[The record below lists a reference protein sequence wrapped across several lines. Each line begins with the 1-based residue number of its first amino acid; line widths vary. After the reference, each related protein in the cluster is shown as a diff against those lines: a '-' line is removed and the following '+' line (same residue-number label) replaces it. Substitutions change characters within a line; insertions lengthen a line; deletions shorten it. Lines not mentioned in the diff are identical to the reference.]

1 MLAPDLPSFQGS
13 KGIAACLLFSPPR
26 TNRIL
31 PLRRCV
37 GTRLQYWDFSGE
49 HFNERALA
57 VLKIF
62 KVTRER
68 QCPMS
73 NITQSLET
81 ERHQFLYVGMDIH
94 KDTHTAVATN
104 CFGQNLLEL
113 KIANSPKDFEHLV
126 ATVERVSKDTKL
138 RPVFGLEDSYGY
150 GSRLA
155 RFLFQTRVR
164 IKMVPPVLV
173 DTFRK
178 HETHPEKNDSLDALG
193 VAKVLIQRIDSLP
206 DYSISKENDLSKEI
220 KELALDREFLVKEQT
235 RIKNQ
240 PHRLLHAAY
249 NSEYREKFKDP
260 FSVKALR
267 YWKTHPLSRANTREI
282 SSVLKN
288 QIKRKVRRLQDIREE
303 VKEIE
308 QELASFTKQ
317 TGQKLQTLNGS
328 GTVLTSQ
335 VLAEIRNI
343 ERFHSPSALA
353 KYAGLA
359 PRERSSGKTIRH
371 VKTKSGNRRLNMAI
385 HRIALSQISGS
396 GNAEAKAYFQ
406 RKLSEGKT
414 KARALCCLK
423 RRLVDII
430 FMMLKHKQEYNYT
443 K

>member
-1 MLAPDLPSFQGS
+1 MIKKSA
-13 KGIAACLLFSPPR
+13 
-26 TNRIL
+26 IL
-31 PLRRCV
+31 
-37 GTRLQYWDFSGE
+37 
-49 HFNERALA
+49 
-57 VLKIF
+57 
-62 KVTRER
+62 
-68 QCPMS
+68 MS
-73 NITQSLET
+73 NITQSPET
-81 ERHQFLYVGMDIH
+81 NRHRFLYVGMDIH

-113 KIANSPKDFEHLV
+113 KIANSPKDFEHL
-126 ATVERVSKDTKL
+126 AAAVERVSKETNL
-138 RPVFGLEDSYGY
+138 RPIFGLEDSYGY

-155 RFLFQTRVR
+155 RFLFQTRARV
-164 IKMVPPVLV
+164 KMVPPVLV

-193 VAKVLIQRIDSLP
+193 IARVLIQRIDTLS

-220 KELALDREFLVKEQT
+220 KELALDREFLVKERT

-240 PHRLLHAAY
+240 LHRLLHAAY
-249 NSEYREKFKDP
+249 NSEYRNKFKDP
-260 FSVKALR
+260 FSMKALR
-267 YWKTHPLSRANTREI
+267 YWKAHPAPRAHDA
-282 SSVLKN
+282 SVFSLSVLKN
-288 QIKRKVRRLQDIREE
+288 QIRRKVKRLLDIREE

-308 QELASFTKQ
+308 QELDALMQQ

-371 VKTKSGNRRLNMAI
+371 MKTKSGNRRLNMAI
-385 HRIALSQISGS
+385 HRIALSQISRS
-396 GNAEAKAYFQ
+396 GNAKAKAYFQ

-414 KARALCCLK
+414 KSQALCCLK

>member
-1 MLAPDLPSFQGS
+1 MLAPDLPHSQGL
-13 KGIAACLLFSPPR
+13 KGIATCLLPSPPR

-31 PLRRCV
+31 PVPTRS
-37 GTRLQYWDFSGE
+37 GSRLQYWDFSGDYLT
-49 HFNERALA
+49 ALCI
-57 VLKIF
+57 VHGYSMIPEEP
-62 KVTRER
+62 RH
-68 QCPMS
+68 MS
-73 NITQSLET
+73 NIASFET
-81 ERHQFLYVGMDIH
+81 EHHRFLYVGMDIH
-94 KDTHTAVATN
+94 KDTHTAVAVN

-126 ATVERVSKDTKL
+126 ATVERVSADTNL
-138 RPVFGLEDSYGY
+138 CPIFGLEDSYGY

-155 RFLFQTRVR
+155 SFLFQTNIRV
-164 IKMVPPVLV
+164 KMVPPVLV
-173 DTFRK
+173 DYARRY
-178 HETHPEKNDSLDALG
+178 ETHPEKNDSLDALG
-193 VAKVLIQRIDSLP
+193 IARVLIQRIDTLS

-220 KELALDREFLVKEQT
+220 KELALDREFLVKERT

-240 PHRLLHAAY
+240 LHRLLHTAY

-267 YWKTHPLSRANTREI
+267 YWKTHPLPRANTEQL

-288 QIKRKVRRLQDIREE
+288 QIKRKVKRLQDIRKE

-308 QELASFTKQ
+308 QELDALTKQ
-317 TGQKLQTLNGS
+317 TGQKLHTLNGS

-343 ERFHSPSALA
+343 ERFHNPSALA

-371 VKTKSGNRRLNMAI
+371 IKTKSGNRRLNMAI
-385 HRIALSQISGS
+385 HRIALSQISRS

-414 KARALCCLK
+414 KSQALCCLK

-430 FMMLKHKQEYNYT
+430 FMMLKHKQAYHYEG
-443 K
+443 

>member
-1 MLAPDLPSFQGS
+1 MIL
-13 KGIAACLLFSPPR
+13 KR
-26 TNRIL
+26 L
-31 PLRRCV
+31 PLAARIAN
-37 GTRLQYWDFSGE
+37 E
-49 HFNERALA
+49 HGRH
-57 VLKIF
+57 K
-62 KVTRER
+62 R
-68 QCPMS
+68 QAHCPMS
-73 NITQSLET
+73 NINQSLET
-81 ERHQFLYVGMDIH
+81 ERHRFLYVGMDIH

-104 CFGQNLLEL
+104 CFGQHLLEL
-113 KIANSPKDFEHLV
+113 QISNSEKDFEQLV
-126 ATVERVSKDTKL
+126 AAVERVSADTKL
-138 RPVFGLEDSYGY
+138 RPIFGLEDSYGY

-155 RFLFQTRVR
+155 RFLFQTRARV
-164 IKMVPPVLV
+164 KMVPPVLV
-173 DTFRK
+173 DNIRK

-220 KELALDREFLVKEQT
+220 KELALDREFLVKERT

-240 PHRLLHAAY
+240 LHRLLHTAY
-249 NSEYREKFKDP
+249 NSEYRNKFKDL

-267 YWKTHPLSRANTREI
+267 YWKAHPVPRVNSEQLT
-282 SSVLKN
+282 SVLKN

-308 QELASFTKQ
+308 QELASLTEQ
-317 TGQKLQTLNGS
+317 TGQKLNSLNGS
-328 GTVLTSQ
+328 GTVLTAQ

-343 ERFHSPSALA
+343 NRFHSPDALA

-385 HRIALSQISGS
+385 HRIALSQISRS
-396 GNAEAKAYFQ
+396 GNKEAKAYFQ
-406 RKLSEGKT
+406 RKVSEGKT
-414 KARALCCLK
+414 KAQALCCLK